1 MVIDCNAITKV
12 RRMRVCPR
20 WEMGLVERDRGGKIR
35 ERVLALKNGLEMVRY
50 IHLCRRL
57 ELESDVVGQERATL
71 E

>member
-1 MVIDCNAITKV
+1 
-12 RRMRVCPR
+12 
-20 WEMGLVERDRGGKIR
+20 MGRK

-71 E
+71 ESNQHNRV